1 MGIINMR
8 TTAPGIR
15 LKAMPIKGMK
25 TKPIVKGTAAVV
37 KATTKA
43 ISIARSI
50 AAAARGT
57 TGQGTTEQGMYMQ
70 KAMYAKGMEKKNI
83 TMKVAAAVAKA
94 TTIKGTMQSMLNHL
108 AAMGLVLPLL
118 WLRQISKKFQPC
130 LAVRQRFNGRLK
142 LGCYSLIRL
151 IYKMMHGLLLR
162 QTAPPPLLLCFIAR
176 LAVKP
181 LLCL

>member
-1 MGIINMR
+1 MGIISMR

-15 LKAMPIKGMK
+15 LKATPIKGMK
-25 TKPIVKGTAAVV
+25 TKPIVRATAAVV
-37 KATTKA
+37 RATMKVV
-43 ISIARSI
+43 SIALSI

-57 TGQGTTEQGMYMQ
+57 TGQDTTEKAMYMQ
-70 KAMYAKGMEKKNI
+70 KAMYAKGTEKKSI
-83 TMKVAAAVAKA
+83 TMKVAAAVVKA
-94 TTIKGTMQSMLNHL
+94 TTIKGTMQSMLSHL
-108 AAMGLVLPLL
+108 AAMGWVLLLL
-118 WLRQISKKFQPC
+118 WIRQISKKFQPC

-142 LGCYSLIRL
+142 LGCCSLILL

-162 QTAPPPLLLCFIAR
+162 QTAQQQLLLCFTAR